1 MCEKRQ
7 KHIAFLLGS
16 GFSVPAGL
24 PTAND
29 LWIKILR
36 HYYAQLKYEFESP
49 SVMDKPQ
56 TDWWLFPFWKVL
68 KQYQN
73 EIEVNYEDFFDRL
86 HTEKDGT
93 VCTTCLRK
101 FISENVNNYWNG
113 DNNQSLKESLF
124 NGWDCELLKNYEGIV
139 ESCINTYQNIISITL
154 SSCEINNHYTN
165 FVSVIKNLSLYG
177 IHIDIFTLNHDLLVE
192 KILQN
197 SGIQFN
203 DGFDHSHPKEIGK
216 HTFYDASNNS
226 YDNGNVNLYK
236 LHGSI
241 DLYKYT
247 NNETIGYHYAK
258 VIDGDCFMMTNET
271 NFNLL
276 PYFLTGTTTK
286 VEEYMR
292 SEYIHQLLSIFGD
305 KLKKTNGLIVIGYS
319 GNDNGINKIIYEN
332 YDNWS
337 NMVIIAPDAN
347 KHPFVKDKQ
356 ATPINKG
363 IESLS
368 FNDLNLHSTQ

>member
-1 MCEKRQ
+1 MSKTD

-36 HYYAQLKYEFESP
+36 HYYAQLKYEFESS
-49 SVMDKPQ
+49 SVMDKSQ

-113 DNNQSLKESLF
+113 DNSQSLKESLF
-124 NGWDCELLKNYEGIV
+124 NGWDRELVKNYNGIV
-139 ESCINTYQNIISITL
+139 ELCINTYQNIIREILSDIKIDGYINFASII
-154 SSCEINNHYTN
+154 S
-165 FVSVIKNLSLYG
+165 NLCLCGS
-177 IHIDIFTLNHDLLVE
+177 HIDVFTLNHDLLVE
-192 KILQN
+192 RIFQKWGIL
-197 SGIQFN
+197 FN
-203 DGFDHSHPKEIGK
+203 DGFDHNNAKKIGK
-216 HTFYDASNNS
+216 HSFYDVKTDI
-226 YDNGNVNLYK
+226 YEKGNVNLYK

-247 NNETIGYHYAK
+247 EKDSKGYRYAK
-258 VIDGDCFMMTNET
+258 VINGDSFMMSDET
-271 NFNLL
+271 IFEPL
-276 PYFLTGTTTK
+276 PYFLTGTTA
-286 VEEYMR
+286 
-292 SEYIHQLLSIFGD
+292 
-305 KLKKTNGLIVIGYS
+305 KLKEYNNKYISHLMSLFETSLAKSQNLIMIGYS
-319 GNDNGINKIIYEN
+319 GNDDGINDIILKN
-332 YDNWS
+332 YDLWEKA
-337 NMVIIAPDAN
+337 VVVAPKAN
-347 KHPFVKDKQ
+347 IHPFVKDKQ
-356 ATPINKG
+356 AKALNKG
-363 IESLS
+363 VESLS
-368 FNDLNLHSTQ
+368 LNELSIL